1 MADDIETVRDDLAFM
16 RALADAP
23 DKPNKAMGQS
33 FLAAGIIYGF
43 QGLVQWAT
51 AIGII
56 GLSGLGYLAFVIGC
70 TVAFFAV
77 LGVIIWK
84 NRGQSSNTAV
94 RRAYEAA
101 FQGAGVANICLV
113 IVFIVANI
121 RTGDGGVWYFYTP
134 FIYALQGVAW
144 YLAFRMR
151 KRAWL
156 GLVALG
162 WYVGAIALGLT
173 AHSPTYVLVIAL
185 SLILLLAGPGLVMMR
200 VADKQSETAD

>member
-16 RALADAP
+16 RALADTP
-23 DKPNKAMGQS
+23 DRANKAMGQA
-33 FLAAGIIYGF
+33 FLAAGIIYGI
-43 QGLVQWAT
+43 QGLVQWAS
-51 AIGII
+51 AIGAITLI
-56 GLSGLGYLAFVIGC
+56 GWGYLGFVIGC
-70 TVAFFAV
+70 SVAFLVV

-84 NRGQSSNTAV
+84 NRGHKSNSAV

-101 FQGAGVANICLV
+101 FQGAGLANVCIV

-134 FIYALQGVAW
+134 FIYAIQGVAW

-162 WYVGAIALGLT
+162 WYAGAVALGLT

-200 VADKQSETAD
+200 VADKQSEMAD

>member
-23 DKPNKAMGQS
+23 DKPNLAMGQA
-33 FLAAGIIYGF
+33 FLAAGIIYGT

-51 AIGII
+51 SIGVITLT
-56 GLSGLGYLAFVIGC
+56 GWVYLGFIIGC
-70 TVAFFAV
+70 TVAFLAV

-84 NRGQSSNTAV
+84 NRGNTSNSAV
-94 RRAYEAA
+94 RRAYESA
-101 FQGAGVANICLV
+101 FQGAGLANICIV

-134 FIYALQGVAW
+134 FIYAVQGMAW
-144 YLAFRMR
+144 FLAFRMR

-162 WYVGAIALGLT
+162 WYVGAVALGLT

-185 SLILLLAGPGLVMMR
+185 SLIVLLAGPGLVMMR
-200 VADKQSETAD
+200 VAAKQSETAD